1 MSANYSTSWT
11 SDVAIEKGWGAM
23 KLVLDC
29 HVHTYASGHAYSTV
43 KEYMDAA
50 VEKGL
55 ALIGFSDHGP
65 AMPGGPH
72 PFHHGNQQVIPRH
85 YKGVI
90 LLRGAELNIIDFEG
104 KIDLD
109 ERILKRLDYCI
120 AGFHDVCLEPG
131 SQAQNTEALI
141 KAMQNPYVDILAHT
155 GNPRWPVDREAVIE
169 AAAATGKI
177 IEINNSSFTNLGRKG
192 SRDNCYQIAELACR
206 HNVRMIASSDCHIAF
221 DLGKFDYAVKLFKE
235 VGVPETLI
243 MNTEASKWLGYLAE
257 KGKVKDLT
265 EQPV

>member
-1 MSANYSTSWT
+1 
-11 SDVAIEKGWGAM
+11 M
-23 KLVLDC
+23 KFVLDC

-55 ALIGFSDHGP
+55 ELIGFSDHGP

-72 PFHHGNQQVIPRH
+72 PFHHGNQQVIPRT
-85 YKGVI
+85 YGGVTI
-90 LLRGAELNIIDFEG
+90 LRGAELNIIDYARQV
-104 KIDLD
+104 DLE
-109 ERILKRLDYCI
+109 ERFLKRLDYVI

-131 SQAQNTEALI
+131 TEAQNTETLI
-141 KAMQNPYVDILAHT
+141 KAMQNAYIDILAHT
-155 GNPRWPVDREAVIE
+155 GNPRWPIDRKAVIE

-192 SRDNCYQIAELACR
+192 SKDNCYQIAELAAL

-221 DLGKFDYAVKLFKE
+221 DLGKFDYAAKLFKE
-235 VGVPETLI
+235 VGVPEALI
-243 MNTEASKWLGYLAE
+243 MNTSADKWLNYL
-257 KGKVKDLT
+257 KGKGRVRDLG
-265 EQPV
+265 VF